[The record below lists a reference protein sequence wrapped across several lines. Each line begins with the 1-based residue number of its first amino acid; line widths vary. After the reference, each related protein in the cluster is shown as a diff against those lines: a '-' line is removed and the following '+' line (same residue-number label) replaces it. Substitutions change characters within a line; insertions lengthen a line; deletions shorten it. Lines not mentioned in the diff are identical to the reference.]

1 MMPVMDGFEFLERL
15 RSSDHPSAE
24 SPVIIVT
31 AMELRAEDLE
41 RLRSN
46 AHDVIQKTGED
57 IEDVL
62 DEVLALVKK
71 NRSREET

>member
-31 AMELRAEDLE
+31 AMELNDDE
-41 RLRSN
+41 RQRLHRNVQDIVS
-46 AHDVIQKTGED
+46 KTGEN
-57 IEDVL
+57 IEG
-62 DEVLALVKK
+62 ALNEILSLLRK
-71 NRSREET
+71 

>member
-1 MMPVMDGFEFLERL
+1 
-15 RSSDHPSAE
+15 
-24 SPVIIVT
+24 
-31 AMELRAEDLE
+31 
-41 RLRSN
+41 
-46 AHDVIQKTGED
+46 VIQKTGED